1 MSERLPWQKQTQTP
15 IKAAAASP
23 LLYIDNNVPV
33 EETSSSWFF
42 SPATAQHK
50 YAIFRQKLEPHTP
63 GIVFNPFSSV
73 LKCAGQVVS
82 QAPLRIQQQGGNYQS
97 LHWPIYHPHMVDT

>member
-1 MSERLPWQKQTQTP
+1 MSERLPWQKQTQAP

-23 LLYIDNNVPV
+23 LLYIANNVPV
-33 EETSSSWFF
+33 EETSSSRSF

-50 YAIFRQKLEPHTP
+50 YAIIRQKPEPHTP
-63 GIVFNPFSSV
+63 GFLFKPFSFV
-73 LKCAGQVVS
+73 LECAGQVVS
-82 QAPLRIQQQGGNYQS
+82 HALLRIQQQGGNYQS